1 MNRQQTLQMVVALS
15 QGFSKKLEAST
26 IEHYVE
32 ALTSDRTTE
41 EQAQKAARQIL
52 LEEDRFPTIAKIRSY
67 LRMYAPSQPRA
78 LDQHSRPSAEN
89 GMMMARASK
98 LAAKLSSIGY
108 GVRWITESGLEE
120 ISKPSD
126 GFRFITIDWRDE
138 EGLEQL
144 KASVLAES

>member
-15 QGFSKKLEAST
+15 QGFNKKLEASS

-52 LEEDRFPTIAKIRSY
+52 RQEERFPTIAKIRAY
-67 LRMYAPSQPRA
+67 LRMYAPQQPRVIE
-78 LDQHSRPSAEN
+78 SVRPSPQD
-89 GMMMARASK
+89 GILMARASK
-98 LAAKLSSIGY
+98 LAAKLSSMGY
-108 GVRWITESGLEE
+108 GVRWLTDSGFEQ
-120 ISKPSD
+120 ISEPSE

-138 EGLEQL
+138 ESLEQL
-144 KASVLAES
+144 KTSVLAES